1 MYFVYKNIF
10 RQVLVYA
17 IFLLV
22 LNWVLTY
29 GTRTDFYIMLSR
41 KKCKVPVFVHHIITL
56 LILAVFGKYKLL
68 IFVEEFL
75 IISWT
80 VIITYYTWYYR
91 LGWPGLVT
99 HPFWQD
105 KLCHLAKDLVLSQD
119 VQGSTMTTVRSSV
132 FVEGTGSVL
141 GKIKTVDP
149 GKSTD
154 RPVSNLDLLD
164 VTRPGRF
171 FT

>member
-1 MYFVYKNIF
+1 
-10 RQVLVYA
+10 
-17 IFLLV
+17 
-22 LNWVLTY
+22 
-29 GTRTDFYIMLSR
+29 
-41 KKCKVPVFVHHIITL
+41 
-56 LILAVFGKYKLL
+56 
-68 IFVEEFL
+68 
-75 IISWT
+75 
-80 VIITYYTWYYR
+80 
-91 LGWPGLVT
+91 
-99 HPFWQD
+99 
-105 KLCHLAKDLVLSQD
+105 
-119 VQGSTMTTVRSSV
+119 MTTVRSSV